1 MSWSYVVKLRLFSLH
16 LLLNFSLYHCV
27 ASSSF
32 TELEV
37 HIKIVQPLIIISTG
51 LLFLFAIN
59 YWLTSAVLLILIA
72 GQVFTFN
79 IIFQGKIQSTLNF
92 YSLVEYESRK
102 RMFQLMSNN
111 FRGRDVI
118 QSYDR
123 TSEFCKE

>member
-1 MSWSYVVKLRLFSLH
+1 MLIIFGFSFMSEISLLCH
-16 LLLNFSLYHCV
+16 S
-27 ASSSF
+27 

-37 HIKIVQPLIIISTG
+37 HIKIVQPLIIISTA
-51 LLFLFAIN
+51 LLFLLVIN
-59 YWLTSAVLLILIA
+59 YWLTSGILVILIA
-72 GQVFTFN
+72 GQIFSFK

-102 RMFQLMSNN
+102 RMYQLMTNN

>member
-1 MSWSYVVKLRLFSLH
+1 MSISFVCSLFI
-16 LLLNFSLYHCV
+16 FSSSFLSPLCRI
-27 ASSSF
+27 SSF

-102 RMFQLMSNN
+102 RMFQLMTNN